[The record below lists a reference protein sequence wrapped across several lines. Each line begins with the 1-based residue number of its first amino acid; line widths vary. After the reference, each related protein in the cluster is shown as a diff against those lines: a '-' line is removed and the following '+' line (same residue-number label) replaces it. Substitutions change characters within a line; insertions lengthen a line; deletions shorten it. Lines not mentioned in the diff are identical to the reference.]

1 MNEQVREEQIEVNQ
15 DMLWNSNRQLGS
27 SHALRSLA
35 QGAVHSRIID
45 TRENVNSAEN
55 VDGD

>member
-27 SHALRSLA
+27 SQESALASFPP
-35 QGAVHSRIID
+35 
-45 TRENVNSAEN
+45 
-55 VDGD
+55 